1 MAGLRFLIP
10 NTRDFFLNKVIL
22 MSATLKPA
30 VIGDASS
37 LILLSFEL
45 WSCTYLRHGVR
56 SFFTDYRLDDFTK
69 SQFEDVLQYPLEVI

>member
-56 SFFTDYRLDDFTK
+56 SFFTDYGLDDFTK
-69 SQFEDVLQYPLEVI
+69 SKFEDVLQYPLEVI